1 MKLVVFLHRHFL
13 ILSRFL
19 FHVAQYHDLSEV
31 LPFGHFCDSM
41 LDMLATKKKQA
52 IIKKNQIHEKDTGS
66 PEVQVA
72 VLSTRINELAKHL
85 KKHKK
90 DNHSRRGLIKMV
102 ADRRTHLKY
111 LERTS
116 KSRYNALVKKMELA

>member
-1 MKLVVFLHRHFL
+1 VSGSLNQNIR
-13 ILSRFL
+13 
-19 FHVAQYHDLSEV
+19 V
-31 LPFGHFCDSM
+31 LQFFNVYANITG
-41 LDMLATKKKQA
+41 MLATKKKQT

-66 PEVQVA
+66 SEVQVA
-72 VLSTRINELAKHL
+72 ILSTQISELAKHL

-111 LERTS
+111 LERKD
-116 KSRYNALVKKMELA
+116 KSRYNALLKKMELK

>member
-1 MKLVVFLHRHFL
+1 MQFFRVY
-13 ILSRFL
+13 
-19 FHVAQYHDLSEV
+19 A
-31 LPFGHFCDSM
+31 SM
-41 LDMLATKKKQA
+41 LNMLATKKKQTV
-52 IIKKNQIHEKDTGS
+52 IKKNQIHDKDTGS

-72 VLSTRINELAKHL
+72 VLSVQITELTKHL

-111 LERTS
+111 LERKDKT
-116 KSRYNALVKKMELA
+116 RYNALVKKMDLV

>member
-1 MKLVVFLHRHFL
+1 
-13 ILSRFL
+13 
-19 FHVAQYHDLSEV
+19 
-31 LPFGHFCDSM
+31 
-41 LDMLATKKKQA
+41 MLATKKKQA
-52 IIKKNQIHEKDTGS
+52 IIKKHQVHEKDTGS

-72 VLSTRINELAKHL
+72 VLSVQIDELAKHL

-111 LERTS
+111 LQRKS
-116 KSRYNALVKKMELA
+116 KPRYDTLVKKMDLK

>member
-1 MKLVVFLHRHFL
+1 MG
-13 ILSRFL
+13 
-19 FHVAQYHDLSEV
+19 AV
-31 LPFGHFCDSM
+31 LQFKDFCANIWG
-41 LDMLATKKKQA
+41 MLATKKKQA
-52 IIKKNQIHEKDTGS
+52 VIKKNQVHDKDTGS

-72 VLSTRINELAKHL
+72 VLSTQISELAKHL

-111 LERTS
+111 LERKD
-116 KSRYNALVKKMELA
+116 KSRYEALVKKMDLA

>member
-1 MKLVVFLHRHFL
+1 
-13 ILSRFL
+13 
-19 FHVAQYHDLSEV
+19 
-31 LPFGHFCDSM
+31 
-41 LDMLATKKKQA
+41 MLATKKKQA

-72 VLSTRINELAKHL
+72 VISAAILELSKHL

-116 KSRYNALVKKMELA
+116 KPRYNALMKKIELS